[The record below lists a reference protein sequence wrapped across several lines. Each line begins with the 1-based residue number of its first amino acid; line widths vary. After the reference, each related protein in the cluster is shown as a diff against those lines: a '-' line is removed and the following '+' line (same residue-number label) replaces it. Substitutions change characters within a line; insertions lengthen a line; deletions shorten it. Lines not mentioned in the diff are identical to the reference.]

1 MDAYYDPKHP
11 GSFAGATSFQRHG
24 PFKNKDVK
32 TWLSEQ
38 DAYTLHKPIRLVF
51 RRRKTFTVGI
61 NDLWQA
67 DLVDLSALAK
77 FNDKYKYIL
86 TCIDVFSKYAWA
98 LPLKS
103 KTGADLTEAFSSLL
117 VDRHPAHL
125 QTDKGTEFLN
135 KKFQSMLRGN
145 EIRFYTTENNDTKA
159 SVAERFNR
167 TLKTKMWKYYTYK
180 NTYRYIDVLQDL
192 LHSYNNTYHRSI
204 GMTPSEVSTENEDL
218 VRKRFFLS
226 YKRFLTRSS
235 FSVETSLG
243 VIPMLR

>member
-1 MDAYYDPKHP
+1 MEAAGRRVKRIQRASRVGRKQRSVGVYQRAVGRNVYSYSESQTRKASKSTHVDPVLMDAYYDPKHP
-11 GSFAGATSFQRHG
+11 GSFAGATSFQRHVNG
-24 PFKNKDVK
+24 SFKNKDVK

-103 KTGADLTEAFSSLL
+103 KTGVDLTEAFSSLL

-135 KKFQSMLRGN
+135 KNFQSMLRAN
-145 EIRFYTTENNDTKA
+145 EIRFYTTENN
-159 SVAERFNR
+159 
-167 TLKTKMWKYYTYK
+167 
-180 NTYRYIDVLQDL
+180 
-192 LHSYNNTYHRSI
+192 
-204 GMTPSEVSTENEDL
+204 
-218 VRKRFFLS
+218 
-226 YKRFLTRSS
+226 
-235 FSVETSLG
+235 
-243 VIPMLR
+243 